1 MSTAEVISTA
11 FVMGAVGSLH
21 CIGMCGP
28 LALSLPIGHRTGSG
42 RVLGGV
48 LYNLGRVTTYATLG
62 LILGLAGQTLFS
74 SSWQSI
80 LSITLGAVIFIY
92 LLIPTRYKASSVF
105 VSATNKPFVK
115 LRTALGR
122 LFHSPKYTSLFSI
135 GVLNG
140 LLPCGMIYLA
150 LSSSLLAG
158 TAAKGS
164 LFMAFFGLGT
174 FPAMLG
180 AVFFGSYFN
189 QQVRGQLRKAIPVF
203 LFIMATLLV
212 LRGLNLGIPFIS
224 PQLPLS
230 SGEAVQCH

>member
-1 MSTAEVISTA
+1 MTITEVISTA

-42 RVLGGV
+42 RAFGGL
-48 LYNLGRVTTYATLG
+48 LYNAGRISTYAVLG

-74 SSWQSI
+74 TRWQSA
-80 LSITLGAVIFIY
+80 LSLTLGGLIFLY
-92 LLIPTRYKASSVF
+92 LLVPTRYKASSLF
-105 VSATNKPFVK
+105 VSWTNKPFVK

-164 LFMAFFGLGT
+164 LFMLFFGLGT

-224 PQLPLS
+224 PQLPM
-230 SGEAVQCH
+230 GAHEAVSCH

>member
-1 MSTAEVISTA
+1 MISTA
-11 FVMGAVGSLH
+11 FIMGAVGSLH

-28 LALSLPIGHRTGSG
+28 LALSLPIGHRTNNG

-48 LYNLGRVTTYATLG
+48 LYNLGRVTTYAALG
-62 LILGLAGQTLFS
+62 LIIGLAGQTLFTTR
-74 SSWQSI
+74 WQSI
-80 LSITLGAVIFIY
+80 LSIVLGALIFLY
-92 LLIPTRYKASSVF
+92 LLIPTKYKASSIV
-105 VSATNKPFVK
+105 VAATNKPFIR
-115 LRTALGR
+115 LRSALGR
-122 LFHSPKYTSLFSI
+122 LFQSPKYTSLFSI
-135 GVLNG
+135 GILNG

-164 LFMAFFGLGT
+164 LFMIFFGLGT
-174 FPAMLG
+174 FPAMLV

-189 QQVRGQLRKAIPVF
+189 QQVRIQLRKAIPVF

-224 PQLPLS
+224 PQLPM
-230 SGEAVQCH
+230 GAQDAVHCH